1 MNFEQMATSLRQT
14 PNFMQG
20 TGATAAEIAEAEA
33 RLGPLPSDYKR
44 FLSEFGWVH
53 FGYDDIYGL
62 GSELPYPEY
71 SVLATTVRER
81 ESFGLPASL
90 IAISN
95 DGGGN
100 LSCFKVAEFGQE
112 PDGPYSSTTTKMA
125 TLYANLIRLLT
136 TSVTYSENTCWNR
149 SERGVKVSLE
159 GEANRQK

>member
-112 PDGPYSSTTTKMA
+112 PDGAVFVHYHE
-125 TLYANLIRLLT
+125 NGDLIRKSNSFIDYVGDLLRE
-136 TSVTYSENTCWNR
+136 YM
-149 SERGVKVSLE
+149 LE
-159 GEANRQK
+159 